1 MLESSIMIKQREEII
16 RLKIEAWEV
25 MLNSPYRDYV
35 FSPEKLKED
44 ITNDFYTKLFETMA
58 KERNEAFRLGK

>member
-1 MLESSIMIKQREEII
+1 MLESSIMIEQREEII

-35 FSPEKLKED
+35 FSPEKLEED
-44 ITNDFYTKLFETMA
+44 ITNDFYTKLFATMA